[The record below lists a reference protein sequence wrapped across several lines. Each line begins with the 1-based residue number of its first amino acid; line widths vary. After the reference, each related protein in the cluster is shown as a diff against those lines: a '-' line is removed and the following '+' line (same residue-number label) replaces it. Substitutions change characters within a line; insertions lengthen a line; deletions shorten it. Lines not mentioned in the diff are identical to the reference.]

1 MMIVAKPANLSV
13 IQVAAAGD
21 QMFVTGYMPG
31 AQRSDDREPW
41 QLYVLERGIARVVV
55 ERLPFPSALICDG
68 TGGALCGTC
77 EGLWSC
83 TATTARRV
91 DERPVIVMAR
101 DERYVYWAVKGEIL
115 RMPLAGGAID
125 VIHRVADRITTLAQH
140 RGALYWIGATGE
152 LPPPTMLPGNF
163 AILPLDDAPRA
174 LTIRPAT
181 GGPPARMPLLNLL
194 LSAIAVDDT
203 GVFAVTRGGAP
214 EQFDGHVLR
223 IPHGGS
229 AWQVIATGRKLPSWL
244 QPIPRGVVWS
254 YQIPLGYV
262 VEAFIDN
269 RLVPLFERQNA
280 KLEDLSVDGDL
291 LVFAEKRLERVPMG
305 VCVTSDCTLLSVQ
318 LP

>member
-1 MMIVAKPANLSV
+1 MSIVAKPANLSV

-21 QMFVTGYMPG
+21 RMFVTGYLPG
-31 AQRSDDREPW
+31 EPRPDDHEPW
-41 QLYVLERGIARVVV
+41 QLYVLERGIARVIV
-55 ERLPFPSALICDG
+55 ECLPFPSGLVCDG
-68 TGGALCGTC
+68 TGGALCGTR

-83 TATTARRV
+83 TATTARQI
-91 DERPVIVMAR
+91 DERPVIVMVR
-101 DERYVYWAVKGEIL
+101 DERYVYWAVKGEVL

-125 VIHRVADRITTLAQH
+125 VLHRVADRITTLAEH
-140 RGALYWIGATGE
+140 RGALYWVGAVGE

-174 LTIRPAT
+174 LIVRPAS

-194 LSAIAVDDT
+194 PSAIAVDDT
-203 GVFAVTRGGAP
+203 GMFAATRGGAP

-229 AWQVIATGRKLPSWL
+229 AWQVIATGRKLPSRL
-244 QPIPRGVVWS
+244 QRIPRGVVWS
-254 YQIPLGYV
+254 YRIPFGYV

-280 KLEDLSVDGDL
+280 QLEDLSVDGDL
-291 LVFAEKRLERVPMG
+291 LVFAEKRLERVPLG
-305 VCVTSDCTLLSVQ
+305 VLVTSDCTLHSVQ